1 MHYTR
6 TFLKKLLA
14 LENTPGTND
23 KLAIVKTF
31 EPDERMLAAL
41 AVDPR
46 VNFYVR
52 NLPETWFEGDGEWDG
67 STDELLLKLSSRRL
81 AGNEAKL
88 AVTKELERLNVE
100 SREVLRRVLLKDLK
114 CKVGA
119 TLLNKAFPGTV
130 QEYPYM
136 RCSLPD
142 KSNMP
147 KWTEAD
153 WARGVIS
160 QLKADGM
167 FASLTT
173 TENGVRLLSRQ
184 GSPFP
189 SDALPDLHTRHEA
202 LTGWQLHGEL
212 LVYQGTEL
220 MERQIGNG
228 ILNSLLQGG
237 ELDPQYSVAYVVWDM
252 IPAAD
257 AVPGG
262 KCGVPYLQ
270 RLENL
275 RGQIEECPGISLI
288 ETTRVFSKAQ
298 AYEHYFNALG
308 RGLEG
313 TIIKHPG
320 GFWKDTTSKDCVKL
334 KLEVD
339 VELRFKGFTP
349 GSGKNA
355 DTFGSVTM
363 GSEDDLLEVDVAGW
377 TDAAREDLWARRKS
391 LSEAIFTVRSN
402 QILNPSPSN
411 EKYSLFLPRIVEE
424 RKDKRVADTLQQIKD
439 QFAAAVKKS

>member
-1 MHYTR
+1 MHKSITL
-6 TFLKKLLA
+6 LKKLKT
-14 LENTPGTND
+14 LEATPGTND
-23 KLAIVKTF
+23 KLAIVQTF
-31 EPDERMLAAL
+31 SPEELGLAAL
-41 AVDPR
+41 AVDPQ
-46 VNFYVR
+46 VNFYIR
-52 NLPETWFEGDGEWDG
+52 NLPETSFEATGEWNEA
-67 STDELLLKLSSRRL
+67 TDTLLVRLSSRKVTGL
-81 AGNEAKL
+81 QAKREIL
-88 AVTKELERLNVE
+88 DELERLNPD
-100 SREVLRRVLLKDLK
+100 SRETLRRILLKDLK

-130 QEYPYM
+130 QEFPYM

-147 KWTEAD
+147 KWTDAD
-153 WARGVIS
+153 WAAGVVS
-160 QLKADGM
+160 QLKADSM
-167 FASLTT
+167 FANLTT
-173 TENGVRLLSRQ
+173 AETGVRLLSRQ

-189 SDALPDLHTRHEA
+189 ADALPTLHVRHAQLE
-202 LTGWQLHGEL
+202 GWQLHGEL
-212 LVYQGTEL
+212 VVYDGDQL
-220 MERQIGNG
+220 LERQISNG

-237 ELDPQYSVAYVVWDM
+237 ELEPQYSVVYMVWDKV
-252 IPAAD
+252 PAAS

-262 KCGVPYLQ
+262 QCITPYLH
-270 RLENL
+270 RFKSLCEAVD
-275 RGQIEECPGISLI
+275 GCPGISVI
-288 ETTRVFSKAQ
+288 ETRTVYSKAE
-298 AYEHYFNALG
+298 AYDHYFEVLG

-313 TIIKHPG
+313 TVIKHPRG
-320 GFWKDTTSKDCVKL
+320 VWKDTTSKDCVKL

-363 GSEDDLLEVDVAGW
+363 CSEDDLLEVDVAGW
-377 TDAAREDLWARRKS
+377 TDAARADLWARRES

-402 QILNPSPSN
+402 QILHPSPSN

-439 QFAAAVKKS
+439 QFAAAVKKA